1 MTPGGRVQAAIDI
14 LELVL
19 SPPDGREHVPADVVV
34 SGYTR
39 KRRFIGSKDRRALTG
54 MVWTALRYRALAQW
68 RLDQDDIGARTLM
81 IATLAG
87 SMRWSAEEIGAAFD
101 GSTYGPPALAPE
113 ESAMIASVAGS
124 ADSLDGAPA
133 AAIAGM
139 PEWLG
144 REVGDVLDDDDR
156 AAWQAL
162 STPAPTVLRVNRL
175 KADRQGCLA
184 ALREAAI
191 EAAPTEISPL
201 GIRLAGRVN
210 LDTVPPMREGWLDVQ
225 DEGSQIAAALVDAKP
240 GMRVLDYCAGGGGK
254 ALALAAVMANEGA
267 VVATDTDAARLK
279 PVSGRARKAGALI
292 IDPRPIQ
299 AGETVDAGSFD
310 RVLVDAP
317 CSGSGA
323 WRRRPEA
330 PWRLTPKSYADLQQ
344 TQLAVLTAAAKS
356 VKPGGRLI
364 YVTCSVFPAEN
375 DAIVRRFAED
385 HADFAPLDAEP
396 VWRDA
401 VDSDAPAMV
410 ADANIVRLLPHRT
423 GTDGFFIAL
432 FERSG
437 T

>member
-1 MTPGGRVQAAIDI
+1 VTPGGRVQAAIDI
-14 LELVL
+14 LELIL
-19 SPPDGREHVPADVVV
+19 SPPEGREQVPADVVV

-68 RLDQDDIGARTLM
+68 RLDQDDIGARTLL

-87 SMRWSAEEIGAAFD
+87 SMNWPADEIGVAFD
-101 GSTYGPPALAPE
+101 GSTYGPSALAPE
-113 ESAMIASVAGS
+113 ESAMIANLKANAG
-124 ADSLDGAPA
+124 SLDGAPA
-133 AAIAGM
+133 AALAGM

-144 REVGDVLDDDDR
+144 REVGDVFGDDDI

-162 STPAPTVLRVNRL
+162 STPAPTVLRVNSL
-175 KADRQGCLA
+175 KADRQSCLA

-191 EAAPTEISPL
+191 EATPTEISPL
-201 GIRLAGRVN
+201 GINLAGRVN

-254 ALALAAVMANEGA
+254 ALALAATMENEGA

-279 PVSGRARKAGALI
+279 PVPGRARKAGALI
-292 IDPRPIQ
+292 IDPRAIQ
-299 AGETVDAGSFD
+299 AGETVDAASFD

-330 PWRLTPKSYADLQQ
+330 PWRLTLKDYAELQQ

-375 DAIVRRFAED
+375 DAIVLRFIEG
-385 HADFAPLDAEP
+385 HADFAPLDVEA

-401 VDSDAPAMV
+401 LGGDSPTAAME
-410 ADANIVRLLPHRT
+410 ANIVRLLPHRT

-432 FERSG
+432 YERSG
-437 T
+437 G